1 MTVWKP
7 TAKYYLSVLFNKRN
21 RSLCHRRCNTLKWQT
36 NVKLDWTDVCLFYVL
51 FCSYVLLSKQGM
63 HPLKQHSARDTSSL
77 TRIRDLIFMCYTVQ
91 TRISATIIIRFL
103 VPARNDEVEA
113 TVTTLSYN
121 SYVLYLR
128 IHAPTKNY
136 TRPAIRHPWQGPGTL
151 SSCAIRCRPG

>member
-1 MTVWKP
+1 
-7 TAKYYLSVLFNKRN
+7 
-21 RSLCHRRCNTLKWQT
+21 
-36 NVKLDWTDVCLFYVL
+36 
-51 FCSYVLLSKQGM
+51 
-63 HPLKQHSARDTSSL
+63 
-77 TRIRDLIFMCYTVQ
+77 MCYTVQ

-136 TRPAIRHPWQGPGTL
+136 TRPTIRHPWQGPGTS
-151 SSCAIRCRPG
+151 SSCAVQCRLEQAQTIIIRFPVQAGNDGIAPTVFLLPNANLTKTKIPQVQRIPYKFRCTRGIICR

>member
-1 MTVWKP
+1 M
-7 TAKYYLSVLFNKRN
+7 S
-21 RSLCHRRCNTLKWQT
+21 SLLEQAYG
-36 NVKLDWTDVCLFYVL
+36 FSMQP
-51 FCSYVLLSKQGM
+51 FVLLFLCSSVSDSIN
-63 HPLKQHSARDTSSL
+63 PLKLHNAHDTSSL
-77 TRIRDLIFMCYTVQ
+77 ARTRDLIFMCYTVQ

-151 SSCAIRCRPG
+151 SQLTALCQLEQVQITTFKFLVPARNDCLEAMTP